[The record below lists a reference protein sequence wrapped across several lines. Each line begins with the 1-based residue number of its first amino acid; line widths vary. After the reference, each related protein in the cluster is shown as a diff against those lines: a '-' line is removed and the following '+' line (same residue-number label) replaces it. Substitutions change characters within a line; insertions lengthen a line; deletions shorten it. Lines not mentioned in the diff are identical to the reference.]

1 MQNIKVSY
9 SSSIYSTNLT
19 PRLLKDTLSETRT
32 DKWKEIITLI
42 RLSRDKE
49 TRNKYKADYLA
60 YFVPGL
66 FSNNVRKAENLISS
80 KILVFDADNLTS
92 DKLSELSSLLRED
105 KSVISYFVSPSGNGL
120 KIICE
125 LDKEINHYK
134 TYSNIYLYYKNIFD
148 NKYNIKLDNVQDACR
163 ACFLSWDLNSYIR
176 EEDSEPLST
185 SITFPEHNIP
195 KSSNT
200 NIKLIDKKTES
211 VINFLE
217 GRIPDYNTWLK
228 FGFACASLG
237 ENGRPVFQRLSKG
250 NPKYADTID
259 NINKQFDACL
269 KNYDCDKTKFIHIF
283 KYAKVLGWKYDTDE
297 ENPID
302 IIKEYLLPINL
313 KRNIITRRIINQNGS
328 ELDKTSINTLYCD
341 LKSEKPRFNYQD
353 FERVIFSNFISDFNP
368 IKDFFEKNASIEA
381 SGNIDKLICAMKPD
395 NIEYAKYFITKWLV
409 SVVASVCVKYS
420 PLVLVLV
427 GEKQNT
433 GKTEFFRRLLPE
445 ELKAYYAESKLDNGK
460 DDYILM
466 CEKLLIMDDEF
477 GGKNKLESKLFKE
490 LTSKQIFTLR
500 EPYGRFN
507 ISIPRLAVLCGTS
520 NDYNLLSDPS
530 GNRRIIPIHIED
542 TMDFE
547 LLNSVDRK
555 ALWAEVYNLFKSNY
569 RYELNNDDI
578 KTLEEHT
585 TSFVAI
591 NPERE
596 LIQRYLCIPKPNEP
610 YQELTAT
617 DIKILIE
624 RESETRVNINKLG
637 SELQYMKFE
646 KIHKKVNG
654 KNSQLYRVK
663 TNTLSGKFI

>member
-1 MQNIKVSY
+1 MQNLNVSY
-9 SSSIYSTNLT
+9 SQSIYNTNLT
-19 PRLLKDTLSETRT
+19 PRLLNDVLSETRT
-32 DKWKEIITLI
+32 DKWKDISTLI
-42 RLSRDKE
+42 RQTTDKA

-66 FSNNVRKAENLISS
+66 YLSNFKKAEHLIAS
-80 KILVFDADNLTS
+80 KILVFDADNLTNE
-92 DKLSELSSLLRED
+92 KLSELSKQLKEN
-105 KSVISYFVSPSGNGL
+105 KSVISYFISPSGNGL

-125 LDKEINHYK
+125 LDKEINFYK
-134 TYSNIYLYYKNIFD
+134 TYSDIYLHYKNVFEK
-148 NKYNIKLDNVQDACR
+148 KYNIKLDNVQDACR
-163 ACFLSWDLNSYIR
+163 ACYLSWDINSFIR

-185 SITFPEHNIP
+185 D
-195 KSSNT
+195 
-200 NIKLIDKKTES
+200 IKLEEHIVISQKEKQIKLLDRKSES
-211 VINFLE
+211 VIQFLE

-228 FGFACASLG
+228 FGFACASIG
-237 ENGRPVFQRLSKG
+237 EDGRLIFQRLSAG
-250 NPKYADTID
+250 NPKYSDTIE

-269 KNYDCDKTKFIHIF
+269 KNYDSDKTKFNHIYR
-283 KYAKVLGWKYDTDE
+283 YAKILGWEYDTE
-297 ENPID
+297 KENPIE
-302 IIKEYLLPINL
+302 IIKNFLEPINL
-313 KRNIITRRIINQNGS
+313 KRNVITRRIINQNGN

-341 LKSEKPRFNYQD
+341 LKTEDPRFNYQD
-353 FERVIFSNFISDFNP
+353 FERVIFSNFIPDFNP
-368 IKDFFEKNASIEA
+368 IKDFFEKNANIEA
-381 SGNIDKLICAMKPD
+381 NGNIDKLICAVKPD
-395 NIEYAKYFITKWLV
+395 NIDYAKCFMTKWLV
-409 SVVASVCVKYS
+409 SVVASVFVKYS

-445 ELKAYYAESKLDNGK
+445 EVKYYYAESKLDNGK

-477 GGKNKLESKLFKE
+477 GGKSKLESKLFKE

-530 GNRRIIPIHIED
+530 GNRRIIPIHIEE

-547 LLNSVDRK
+547 LLNSIDRK
-555 ALWAEVYNLFKSNY
+555 ALWIEIYNLFKSNY
-569 RYELNNDDI
+569 CYELNNSDI

-596 LIQRYLCIPKPNEP
+596 LIQRYLSIPQPNET

-617 DIKILIE
+617 EIKILIE
-624 RESETRVNINKLG
+624 KESETRINLNKLG

-654 KNSQLYRVK
+654 KNSQLYRVR
-663 TNTLSGKFI
+663 TNTLSGKCR